1 MAGLNHRLC
10 RGAPDVI
17 SITESAQEYLAEL
30 LAKQD
35 CEGIGV
41 RIFILDAGTP
51 QAETCISYCRPG
63 EEKPTDEKKPYA
75 GFTAWVDQPSIAFLE
90 DAVVDFARD
99 SMGGQL
105 TIKAPNSRLPRIG
118 EDSSIE
124 DRVNYILYN
133 EINPGLA
140 AHGGHVTLEE
150 IFEENIAVLRFGGG
164 CQGCGMVDVTLKDG
178 VESALLS
185 QIPQLKEVRDIT
197 DHSYRENAYYR

>member
-1 MAGLNHRLC
+1 M
-10 RGAPDVI
+10 VSI
-17 SITESAQEYLAEL
+17 SESAQEYLAQL

-35 CEGIGV
+35 CEDVGV
-41 RIFILDAGTP
+41 RVFILDAGTP

-63 EEKPTDEKKPYA
+63 EQKADDVA
-75 GFTAWVDQPSIAFLE
+75 QQCQGFTAWIDQPSIPFLD
-90 DAVVDFARD
+90 DAVVDFAKD

-105 TIKAPNSRLPRIG
+105 TIKAPNSRLPRISA
-118 EDSSIE
+118 DSSIE
-124 DRVNYILYN
+124 DRVNYVLYN

-140 AHGGHVTLEE
+140 AHGGHVSLEE

-178 VESALLS
+178 VEAALLS